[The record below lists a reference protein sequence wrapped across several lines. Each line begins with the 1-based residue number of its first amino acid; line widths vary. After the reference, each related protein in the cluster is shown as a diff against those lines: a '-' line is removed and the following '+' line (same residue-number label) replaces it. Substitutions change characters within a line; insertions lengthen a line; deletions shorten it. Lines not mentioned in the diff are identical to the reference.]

1 MEKVK
6 TPTLVLSKVDD
17 NPQTSFFRGYRQFW
31 RFLKPY
37 VWLAFLGLLLTIPV
51 GALDAV
57 MTGFLKPFMDKV
69 MVGQDRQFASM
80 VPFYIIAFT
89 VVQGLL
95 LYFSA
100 LINGY
105 VGGKISLDIKA
116 ALYKKLLSMS
126 TAFYDLNSSGSV
138 IYRFSTDA
146 ETASSGLITNI
157 RLFLTKFFSSLSLIC
172 VLLYNS
178 WQLSVLAIGVLV
190 CLILPMSIVRKRIK
204 KIISKSMK
212 QNTRV
217 VTIYNET
224 SEGSRVIKSFCLKDL
239 MYSRFMEVMRYLFSM
254 NIKLVRDTN
263 WLAPAMHLI
272 TAFGVA
278 GVLYFGMHLILTGVI
293 TSGAFVAFLAALIML
308 YTPIKSIGN
317 NFINVQQALLALD
330 RIYQVLDEHSF
341 EEQKQGETLDH
352 IDDLEFDNVR
362 FGYTSE
368 KEILKG
374 ISFNVK
380 RGTKVALV
388 GNSGGGKTTVCALI
402 PRLYNPDSGRIL
414 INGTDITRYAL
425 ESLRSKI
432 AVVFQDNFLFE
443 GSIRENL
450 MCAREGI
457 TENDLEKAV
466 DDACLT
472 EFIATLPQGLETQIG
487 ERGLRLSGGQKQR
500 IAIARAILKDAPLV
514 ILDEAT
520 SALDNKSEKVVQQ
533 ALDTLMKGRT
543 TIVIAHRLST
553 IMDADEIL
561 VVNDGEIA
569 ERGTHK
575 KLLAKNGAY
584 ALLYR
589 SQFQNIHHS
598 EKTDA
603 SDVKEAD
610 LAGSKSQN

>member
-37 VWLAFLGLLLTIPV
+37 VWLALLGLLLTIPV

-89 VVQGLL
+89 VIQGLL

-239 MYSRFMEVMRYLFSM
+239 MYERFMEVMRYLFSM

-341 EEQKQGETLDH
+341 EEQKQGVALEH
-352 IDDLEFDNVR
+352 IDDLDFDKVR

-374 ISFNVK
+374 ISFKLK

-414 INGTDITRYAL
+414 INGIDIRDYAL
-425 ESLRSKI
+425 DSLRSRI

-457 TENDLEKAV
+457 TDHDLKKAV
-466 DDACLT
+466 DEACLT
-472 EFIATLPQGLETQIG
+472 EFIGTLPQGLETQIG
-487 ERGLRLSGGQKQR
+487 EKGLRLSGGQRQR

-520 SALDNKSEKVVQQ
+520 SALDNKSEKVVQR

-561 VVNDGEIA
+561 VINDGEIA

-575 KLLAKNGAY
+575 DLLAKDGAY

-603 SDVKEAD
+603 NEDKKV
-610 LAGSKSQN
+610 G